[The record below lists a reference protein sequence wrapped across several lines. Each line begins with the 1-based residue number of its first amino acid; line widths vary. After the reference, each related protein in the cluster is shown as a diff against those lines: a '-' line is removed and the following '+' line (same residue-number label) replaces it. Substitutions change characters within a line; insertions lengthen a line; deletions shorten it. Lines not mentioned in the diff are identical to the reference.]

1 MQSLEEVRIFGRIS
15 VADYLFALLFSFPL
29 FAITWALVAPGHLYY
44 CWDDAPPFLISW
56 YPPFIHTWAN
66 STDGKLID
74 KYLVPGWVVYLV
86 WFSFLACAFL
96 LPAIFAWRRG
106 RRRGVH
112 EPA

>member
-1 MQSLEEVRIFGRIS
+1 MQSLEEVRISRRIS

-29 FAITWALVAPGHLYY
+29 FAVTWALVAPGHLYY
-44 CWDDAPPFLISW
+44 CWDDAPPFLVSW
-56 YPPFIHTWAN
+56 SPPFIHAWAN

-86 WFSFLACAFL
+86 WFCFVAGAFL

-106 RRRGVH
+106 HRRAAH
-112 EPA
+112 ETA